1 MFCCSVPRKKRKG
14 GRRLLVKRAVVVER
28 GATTT
33 NIRVKM
39 SKPGTAPTTGTGPT
53 GEGVPP
59 LTPATIRNLGDK
71 LYEKR
76 KLGALE
82 VEQLIKE
89 SKDANDSEKIQ
100 SIILYLTNHFA
111 YSASGNQRKGG
122 LIALA
127 AAAIG
132 LGQVTIAVL
141 HHTQCSS
148 RILIFNLGDLAIP
161 QSISSTSVE
170 VFHGSR

>member
-1 MFCCSVPRKKRKG
+1 MSVES
-14 GRRLLVKRAVVVER
+14 AR
-28 GATTT
+28 GQKAAAE
-33 NIRVKM
+33 
-39 SKPGTAPTTGTGPT
+39 TA
-53 GEGVPP
+53 P

-89 SKDANDSEKIQ
+89 AREANDAEKIN
-100 SIILYLTNHFA
+100 SILLYLTNQFA

-127 AAAIG
+127 ATAIG
-132 LGQVTIAVL
+132 LGPV
-141 HHTQCSS
+141 
-148 RILIFNLGDLAIP
+148 
-161 QSISSTSVE
+161 
-170 VFHGSR
+170 GSLPLQPH